1 MPAVAG
7 CVNSCLRTF
16 FRLDSKKYD
25 MISVNVEIRI
35 KNMLRKEMEKSYES
49 KRSEF
54 EKGKD
59 ENSDGADGSRYTVGS
74 QTVFPGKLPQYVSG
88 NSDPVFVHG
97 TCCIRSDTGSND
109 SGRIGDGDSDLYLFG
124 RNTGRDQRILCKD
137 SCVGYHFTYDKR
149 FSYGGNWICTDRP
162 V

>member
-1 MPAVAG
+1 
-7 CVNSCLRTF
+7 
-16 FRLDSKKYD
+16 

-35 KNMLRKEMEKSYES
+35 KNILRKEMEKSYES

-54 EKGKD
+54 EKEKD
-59 ENSDGADGSRYTVGS
+59 ENSDGVDGSRYTVGS

-97 TCCIRSDTGSND
+97 TCCIRLDTGSND

-124 RNTGRDQRILCKD
+124 RNTGRD
-137 SCVGYHFTYDKR
+137 
-149 FSYGGNWICTDRP
+149 
-162 V
+162 

>member
-7 CVNSCLRTF
+7 CINSCSRTF
-16 FRLDSKKYD
+16 FRYDSKKYD

-35 KNMLRKEMEKSYES
+35 KNILRKEMEKSYES

-59 ENSDGADGSRYTVGS
+59 KNSDGADGFRYTVGS
-74 QTVFPGKLPQYVSG
+74 QTVFSGKLPQYVSG

-97 TCCIRSDTGSND
+97 TCCIRTDTGSNY
-109 SGRIGDGDSDLYLFG
+109 SGRTGDGDSDLYLIC
-124 RNTGRDQRILCKD
+124 RNTGRD
-137 SCVGYHFTYDKR
+137 
-149 FSYGGNWICTDRP
+149 
-162 V
+162 

>member
-124 RNTGRDQRILCKD
+124 RNTGRDQRILCGIPFYIRQTVFLWRQLD
-137 SCVGYHFTYDKR
+137 LH
-149 FSYGGNWICTDRP
+149 
-162 V
+162 